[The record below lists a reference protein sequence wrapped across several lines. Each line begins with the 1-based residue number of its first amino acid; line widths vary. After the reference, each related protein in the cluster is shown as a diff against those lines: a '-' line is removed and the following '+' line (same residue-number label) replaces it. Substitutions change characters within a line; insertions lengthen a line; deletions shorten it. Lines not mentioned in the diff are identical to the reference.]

1 MGLWIRWS
9 WRDLKERWL
18 QVVAVALIIG
28 LGTGIYAGLGAS
40 KPWRLHSYDKS
51 YALLHMYDLR
61 IKLTQGSYV
70 DAQAFLDAVH
80 SIPHAAWIKSIEPRL
95 FVPTLVDASTPQK
108 IILSPGV
115 LIGVDVENGGP
126 QVNGIYPKTGRNLT
140 AADAG
145 RKVAV
150 FNYSFA
156 HYYHLPPSGDVTVSG
171 NIQIHYVGSGLSP
184 EFFTVVDE
192 NDNLM
197 MPGSYAPLFMPLQS
211 VQTLSGHP
219 GMANDFVLTVT
230 KDADLD
236 VVRSEITSAVA
247 AALPGI
253 SISLESRADNP
264 AYTGFYNDINNDQR
278 TYTVL
283 ALLFLG
289 GAAFGAFNLAGRM
302 VDAQRREIGIG
313 MALGVPRRLIAV
325 RPLLIGA
332 QIAVLGGIFGMVFGL
347 LLSRGFAAII
357 GSFFPLP
364 VWDTS
369 FQFGI
374 FLRAAVL
381 GIIVPFVA
389 TAYPVWRATRVIPVD
404 AIKTGHLVEKGSG
417 ASVLASHLPIPGKS
431 FTQMPFRNL
440 LRSPRRSLLT
450 LLGIGIA
457 VATLIALFGLFDTMS
472 ATIDQ
477 TKAEVLQNHPRR
489 MIAYL
494 DNFYPAD
501 SAQVTSI
508 TRSSSL
514 SMAEPGLTLEG
525 TMIHRSKKLDVS
537 VELLDLNSPLWK
549 PTLKQGSR
557 QSDVPG
563 VLISERAAQ
572 DLGVKV
578 GDTITLEHPS
588 LGGQSGFQTGQT
600 DVRVMGIHGDPT
612 RSNAYMDINQASAMN
627 LDNLVNEIQM
637 YPAAGV
643 TPDSI
648 QRTMVQQ
655 PGVAYVVSVSDT
667 TKALESIVQ
676 QLMQVG
682 VLVNGIVL
690 LMVFLIAFNS
700 TSINVDERAR
710 EIATMF
716 AFGLPVRT
724 VIRMAMLENLIM
736 GALGTLVGIGLG
748 LLMLHTVVFSSINLP
763 ELGLILSVAP
773 RTYLLAAVFGI
784 GVVALTPLFS
794 MRKMLRMDIPSALRV
809 ME

>member
-28 LGTGIYAGLGAS
+28 LGTGIYAGLGGS

-70 DAQAFLDAVH
+70 DAQTFLDAVH
-80 SIPHAAWIKSIEPRL
+80 SIPHAAWIESIEPRL
-95 FVPTLVDASTPQK
+95 FLPTLVDASTPQK
-108 IILSPGV
+108 TVMRPGV

-145 RKVAV
+145 QNVAV
-150 FNYSFA
+150 LNYSFA
-156 HYYHLPPSGDVTVSG
+156 HYFHLPASGDVTVSG
-171 NIQIHYVGSGLSP
+171 NTQIHYVGFGLSP
-184 EFFTVVDE
+184 EFFSVVDQ

-211 VQTLSGHP
+211 VQALSGHA

-230 KDADLD
+230 PDANLD
-236 VVRSEITSAVA
+236 VVRTEITSAVA
-247 AALPGI
+247 AALPGT
-253 SISLESRADNP
+253 SISTESRADNP

-302 VDAQRREIGIG
+302 VEAQRRQIGIG

-325 RPLLIGA
+325 RPLLVGA
-332 QIAVLGGIFGMVFGL
+332 QIAILGGIFGMIFGL
-347 LLSRGFAAII
+347 LLSRGFASII
-357 GSFFPLP
+357 HGFIPLP
-364 VWDTS
+364 VWDMA
-369 FQFGI
+369 FQFDV
-374 FLRAAVL
+374 FLKAAVL
-381 GIIVPFVA
+381 GIILPFVA

-404 AIKTGHLVEKGSG
+404 AIKTGNLVEKGAG

-457 VATLIALFGLFDTMS
+457 VATLIAMFGLFDTMS
-472 ATIDQ
+472 TTIDK
-477 TKAEVLQNHPRR
+477 TKKEELQSHPQR

-494 DNFYPAD
+494 DDFYPAD
-501 SAQVTSI
+501 SARVTAI
-508 TRSSSL
+508 TQSSSL

-525 TMIHRSKKLDVS
+525 TLIHGSEKLDVS

-557 QSDVPG
+557 QSDGPG

-588 LGGQSGFQTGQT
+588 LGGQSGFQTTQT
-600 DVRVMGIHGDPT
+600 DVQVIGIHGTPM
-612 RSNAYMDINQASAMN
+612 RSSVFMDINQASALN
-627 LDNLVNEIQM
+627 LDDLVNEIQM

-648 QRTMVQQ
+648 QRTMLQQ
-655 PGVAYVVSVSDT
+655 PGVAYVISVSDNI
-667 TKALESIVQ
+667 KAFESIVQ
-676 QLMQVG
+676 QLMQMK
-682 VLVNGIVL
+682 VLLNGIVL

-700 TSINVDERAR
+700 TSINIDERAR

-716 AFGLPVRT
+716 AFGLRVRT

-748 LLMLHTVVFSSINLP
+748 FLMLHTVVFNSINLP
-763 ELGLILSVAP
+763 ELGLIISVAP
-773 RTYLLAAVFGI
+773 KTFLLAAVFGI
-784 GVVALTPLFS
+784 GVVALTPLFN
-794 MRKMLRMDIPSALRV
+794 MRKMLRMDIPSTLRV